1 MTHFVRMS
9 SWVAA
14 ILLAVL
20 PSIGTA
26 QSNCQPVLTAET
38 SAGAMVKLSL
48 SSSCH
53 ANAAATIHHSGMMVS
68 TMLDGNGGFALDF
81 PAMTEAALF
90 MVELDD
96 GAVAVASTEVPSLSF
111 YDRVALQWQGEA
123 GLELHA
129 REFGADYMT
138 EGHVWRGAPRSM
150 DYAALGE
157 GGFLVA
163 LGSPAVI
170 GAQRAEVYTF
180 PTATTRQNGEI
191 SLTVEAVVG
200 EGNCNQS
207 IEANALRTERDRGL
221 NVRTV
226 TIEIPSCEASGDILV
241 LNNLIENLIIGNN

>member
-1 MTHFVRMS
+1 M
-9 SWVAA
+9 
-14 ILLAVL
+14 LAVL
-20 PSIGTA
+20 PSIGVA

-38 SAGAMVKLSL
+38 SAGAMVKLNM
-48 SSSCH
+48 SSTCH
-53 ANAAATIHHSGMMVS
+53 SNAAATVHHSGMMVS
-68 TMLDGNGGFALDF
+68 TMLDSSGGFALDF

-96 GAVAVASTEVPSLSF
+96 GAVAVASTEVPSLAF

-129 REFGADYMT
+129 REFGANYMT

-157 GGFLVA
+157 GGFMVA
-163 LGSPAVI
+163 LGSPEI
-170 GAQRAEVYTF
+170 DGAQRAEVYTF

-191 SLTVEAVVG
+191 TLTVEAIVG

-207 IEANALRTERDRGL
+207 IEANALRTESERGL

-241 LNNLIENLIIGNN
+241 LNNLIENLIIGSN